1 MLKIFGVSEKKHT
14 YVVSFASEML
24 FFIMNNTQTSM
35 SKRKKQKTK
44 NRRFIS
50 MTFYCIS
57 KEHIHEAS

>member
-35 SKRKKQKTK
+35 SKRKKQKTGD
-44 NRRFIS
+44 S
-50 MTFYCIS
+50 YQ
-57 KEHIHEAS
+57 